1 MASFAKIDSNNKV
14 VQVVKVNNAV
24 IEVDGVED
32 EATGVAFLENLFGVQ
47 SGYTWKQCSYT
58 GAIRKNYPGKGW
70 TYDSER
76 DAFLYEQPYSS
87 WTLNETTCN
96 WEPPVPYPD
105 DGNSYNWNEETLQWE
120 QLPNT

>member
-47 SGYTWKQCSYT
+47 SGYTWKQCSYI

-76 DAFLYEQPYSS
+76 DAFLYEQPYPS
-87 WTLNETTCN
+87 WTLNETTCK
-96 WEPPVPYPD
+96 WEPPVMYPD